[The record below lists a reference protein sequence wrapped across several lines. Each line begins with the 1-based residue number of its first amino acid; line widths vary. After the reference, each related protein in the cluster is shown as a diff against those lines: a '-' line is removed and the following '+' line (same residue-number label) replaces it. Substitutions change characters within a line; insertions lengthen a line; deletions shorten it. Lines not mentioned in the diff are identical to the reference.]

1 MLKNQ
6 TNRKRN
12 LWKLYL
18 WISKKTDNV
27 KFIKKVYTILKSTE
41 IIFRSAFFIFMFTL
55 LIYPKTTFSQFLN
68 NSVKL
73 NSKLSEISSDSLKKN
88 STGKVEFKMK
98 KDPWKAVLYS
108 ALLPGAGQIYNHSY
122 WKVPIIV
129 GLGGY
134 FIYGY
139 INNNNQYIDYQNL
152 YSESQTPENPTGNP
166 QYQYLREF
174 YRDQRD
180 NFIVYS
186 LILYLVNLIDAYVDA
201 QLYDFDVSDN
211 IKVGLLKQNK
221 LMKLSYEF

>member
-1 MLKNQ
+1 ME
-6 TNRKRN
+6 
-12 LWKLYL
+12 
-18 WISKKTDNV
+18 
-27 KFIKKVYTILKSTE
+27 FINKVYTIFKSTVK
-41 IIFRSAFFIFMFTL
+41 IFLSAFFILIFTSL
-55 LIYPKTTFSQFLN
+55 VNPNVSFSQFLN
-68 NSVKL
+68 KSVKL
-73 NSKLSEISSDSLKKN
+73 NSKLSEISTDSLKKK

-108 ALLPGAGQIYNHSY
+108 ALLPGAGQVYNQSY
-122 WKVPIIV
+122 WKVPVIA

-139 INNNNQYIDYQNL
+139 INNNNQYSDYQDL
-152 YSESQTPENPTGNP
+152 YSESQTPENPAGNP

-211 IKVGLLKQNK
+211 IKIGLLKQNNM
-221 LMKLSYEF
+221 MKLSYEF

>member
-1 MLKNQ
+1 MKRA
-6 TNRKRN
+6 RKWIKWKKLRLN
-12 LWKLYL
+12 LWK
-18 WISKKTDNV
+18 SKKTGNV
-27 KFIKKVYTILKSTE
+27 KFIKKVYKIFKSTE
-41 IIFRSAFFIFMFTL
+41 IINRSAFFIMILAFL
-55 LIYPKTTFSQFLN
+55 YYPETSISQFLN
-68 NSVKL
+68 SSVKL
-73 NSKLSEISSDSLKKN
+73 NSKLSEISSDSLKKK
-88 STGKVEFKMK
+88 SSEKVIFKMK

-122 WKVPIIV
+122 WKVPVIV